1 MAKFS
6 DQLRA
11 FCGLAIQLADLHH
24 VDSLLLL
31 LERPTD
37 WATLHETLK
46 AYNVVIAGDVDAGL
60 VAAAE
65 EHFDTIELDM
75 PESPVYE
82 RLTQALLE
90 AVADEH
96 FKADATVVAAYCGF
110 ESTTVDTVSLI
121 RLDDHLGRLTVRDF
135 RQYAGKVPVET
146 LKLVVDLAIEIGR
159 EGREGKSVGTL
170 FVVGDHRKTLTYCRP
185 MGFDPVRGYKTSER
199 RLADAKVREGV
210 KEIAQMDG
218 AFIVSADGVVV
229 AAAQHIS
236 APPSDDISLPK
247 GLGARHWAAAE
258 VTKGSA
264 AVAVSV
270 SSSGGTVRVI
280 HDGDVVLRIEP
291 FRRAMKWRDFDNEP
305 AAKTPSDGGDVKP
318 PIKE

>member
-6 DQLRA
+6 EQLRA
-11 FCGLAIQLADLHH
+11 FCGLAIQLADLHD
-24 VDSLLLL
+24 VDNLLLL

-37 WATLHETLK
+37 WVTLHETLK

-60 VAAAE
+60 AAAAE
-65 EHFDTIELDM
+65 EHFETVVLNM

-96 FKADATVVAAYCGF
+96 FKADTTVVAAYCGF

-135 RQYAGKVPVET
+135 RQFAGKVPVET

-170 FVVGDHRKTLTYCRP
+170 FVVGDHRRTLSFCRP

-199 RLADAKVREGV
+199 RLSDAKVREGV

-218 AFIVSADGVVV
+218 AFIVSSEGVVM

-236 APPSDDISLPK
+236 APPSDEISLPK

-258 VTKGSA
+258 VTKSSA
-264 AVAVSV
+264 AIAVTV
-270 SSSGGTVRVI
+270 SSSGGTVRI
-280 HDGDVVLRIEP
+280 IQDGDVVLRIEP

-305 AAKTPSDGGDVKP
+305 PPKPIGDGGDGKSVA
-318 PIKE
+318 KE

>member
-11 FCGLAIQLADLHH
+11 FCGLAIQMADLHR
-24 VDSLLLL
+24 VESLLLL

-37 WATLHETLK
+37 WSTLHEMLK
-46 AYNVVIAGDVDAGL
+46 SYNVVIAGDVDSGL
-60 VAAAE
+60 AAAAE

-75 PESPVYE
+75 PDSPVYE

-90 AVADEH
+90 AVADDH
-96 FKADATVVAAYCGF
+96 FKHDATVVAAYCGF
-110 ESTTVDTVSLI
+110 ESTTIDTLSLI
-121 RLDDHLGRLTVRDF
+121 RLDDHLGRLTVRDL
-135 RQYAGKVPVET
+135 RQFADRIPVAT

-170 FVVGDHRKTLTYCRP
+170 FVVGDHRRTMTYCRP
-185 MGFDPVRGYKTSER
+185 MGFDPVKGYKSSER
-199 RLADAKVREGV
+199 KLTDAKVREGV

-218 AFIVSADGVVV
+218 AFIVSSEGVVM

-258 VTKGSA
+258 ITKSTA

-280 HDGDVVLRIEP
+280 QDGDVVLRIEP
-291 FRRAMKWRDFDNEP
+291 FRRAMKWRDFDNDVP
-305 AAKTPSDGGDVKP
+305 AKP
-318 PIKE
+318 PATSETVDPPKTS